1 MPMQIDDLDKTQIE
15 VLREVGNIGAG
26 NAVTA
31 LAKMLDKRIDM
42 AVPRVKILNFKEIPD
57 ILGNEEILIAGI
69 LLEVTGDITGDILFV
84 MDIKS
89 AHTLVNILMG
99 STEEASHQDNEF
111 NEIEISALKE
121 VGNILA
127 GSYLSA
133 LSILTNKN
141 IMPSVPDL
149 CIDMA
154 GAILSVPAVGFGSV
168 GNSVLY
174 IETEFTDGCEK
185 VSGEFFLIPDTNSYE
200 ILLKALGVMY

>member
-1 MPMQIDDLDKTQIE
+1 MPIKIDDLNKNQIE
-15 VLREVGNIGAG
+15 VLGEIGNIGAG

-42 AVPRVKILNFKEIPD
+42 AVPRVKILDFKDIPD

-69 LLEVTGDITGDILFV
+69 LLEVTGDIKGNIMFV
-84 MDIKS
+84 LDLSS

-99 STEEASHQDNEF
+99 KQELSQQMEDF

-133 LSILTNKN
+133 LSMLTNTN

-174 IETEFTDGCEK
+174 IETEFTDGNEK
-185 VSGEFFLIPDTNSYE
+185 VSGEFFLIPDVDSYE
-200 ILLKALGVMY
+200 ILLKALGVMG

>member
-1 MPMQIDDLDKTQIE
+1 MPIKIDDLNKSQIE
-15 VLREVGNIGAG
+15 VLGEIGNIGAG

-42 AVPRVKILNFKEIPD
+42 AVPRVKILNFKDIPD

-69 LLEVTGDITGDILFV
+69 LLEVTGDIKGNIMFV
-84 MDIKS
+84 LDLSS

-99 STEEASHQDNEF
+99 KQELSQQAEDF

-133 LSILTNKN
+133 LSMLTNTN

-174 IETEFTDGCEK
+174 IETEFTDGNEK
-185 VSGEFFLIPDTNSYE
+185 VSGEFFLIPDVDSYE
-200 ILLKALGVMY
+200 ILLKALGVMG

>member
-1 MPMQIDDLDKTQIE
+1 
-15 VLREVGNIGAG
+15 
-26 NAVTA
+26 
-31 LAKMLDKRIDM
+31 
-42 AVPRVKILNFKEIPD
+42 
-57 ILGNEEILIAGI
+57 
-69 LLEVTGDITGDILFV
+69 
-84 MDIKS
+84 
-89 AHTLVNILMG
+89 MG
-99 STEEASHQDNEF
+99 KQELSQQAEDF

-133 LSILTNKN
+133 LSMLTNTN

-174 IETEFTDGCEK
+174 IETEFTDGNEK
-185 VSGEFFLIPDTNSYE
+185 VSGEFFLIPDVDSYE
-200 ILLKALGVMY
+200 ILLKALGVMG